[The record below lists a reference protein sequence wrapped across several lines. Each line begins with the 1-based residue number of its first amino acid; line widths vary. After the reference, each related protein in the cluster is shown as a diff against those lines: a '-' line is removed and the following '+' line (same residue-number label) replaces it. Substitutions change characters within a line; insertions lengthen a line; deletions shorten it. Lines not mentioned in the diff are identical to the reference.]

1 MDGRDDLIG
10 VLSVL
15 YKWRKQ
21 IGLLLATVIVV
32 VSVISWIFLY
42 TYYKSS
48 TIFYVNSTDIFKPEQ
63 MFGTSTKDMDYI
75 GTSNDIDR
83 ILSIAES
90 EPLKDFLIK
99 KFDLYKHYDVDST
112 KMKAPYRVMEELDD
126 RYKVKKTKLDAIELS
141 VEDVDRKWAA
151 DIANAAREQIDLI
164 AQQMIKQNQLNL
176 LNTYTNGFA
185 EKDKTLAQ
193 LGDSLRTLRQSTG
206 VIDPEK
212 QTEAMTTAAM
222 NAENSFIRTQAKFN
236 ALKNNKS
243 GVSRDSIAMTEATM
257 RGFEEETKRN
267 KEMMTKYNEG
277 VNKVSLIKEMF
288 ERERDQKSKDM
299 QRYIQLKTSYSAP
312 ISALNVIETAK
323 IPVVKSRPNRM
334 LLVLSSA
341 MAALLFSVFGVL
353 LFDRYKS
360 VKWSEVMNDGKEV
373 EDDNHRPYFGV
384 KEKRKP
390 ENKL

>member
-10 VLSVL
+10 VMSVL

-21 IGLLLATVIVV
+21 IGLLLATVIGVV
-32 VSVISWIFLY
+32 LIISFLFLY
-42 TYYKSS
+42 TYYKS
-48 TIFYVNSTDIFKPEQ
+48 TTVFYVNSTDIFKPEQ

-112 KMKAPYRVMEELDD
+112 KMKAPYRVLEELDE

-141 VEDVDRKWAA
+141 VEDVDRNWAA
-151 DIANAAREQIDLI
+151 NIANAAREQIDII

-176 LNTYTNGFA
+176 LKAYENGFA

-193 LGDSLRTLRQSTG
+193 LGDSLRMLRELTG

-236 ALKNNKS
+236 ALKNNKE

-257 RGFEEETKRN
+257 RGYEEESKRN
-267 KEMMTKYNEG
+267 KAMMTKYNEG
-277 VNKVSLIKEMF
+277 VNKVSLIKEMY
-288 ERERDQKSKDM
+288 ERERDQKTKDV
-299 QRYIQLKTSYSAP
+299 QRYVQLKTSYNAP
-312 ISALNVIETAK
+312 ISALNVIERAK
-323 IPVVKSRPNRM
+323 TPVVKSRPNRI

-341 MAALLFSVFGVL
+341 LAALLFSVFGVL

-360 VKWSEVMNDGKEV
+360 VKWSEVINDGE
-373 EDDNHRPYFGV
+373 EAEEDNHRPFFGV
-384 KEKRKP
+384 KEKK
-390 ENKL
+390 KI

>member
-10 VLSVL
+10 VMSVL

-21 IGLLLATVIVV
+21 IGLLLATVIGVV
-32 VSVISWIFLY
+32 LIISFLFLY
-42 TYYKSS
+42 TYYKS
-48 TIFYVNSTDIFKPEQ
+48 TTVFYVNSTDIFKPEQ

-112 KMKAPYRVMEELDD
+112 KMKAPYRVLEELDE

-141 VEDVDRKWAA
+141 VEDVDRNWAA
-151 DIANAAREQIDLI
+151 NIANAAREQIDII

-176 LNTYTNGFA
+176 LKAYENGFA

-193 LGDSLRTLRQSTG
+193 LGDSLRMLRELTG

-222 NAENSFIRTQAKFN
+222 NAENSFVRTQAKFN
-236 ALKNNKS
+236 ALKNNKEV
-243 GVSRDSIAMTEATM
+243 VSRDSIAMTEATM
-257 RGFEEETKRN
+257 RGYEEESKRN
-267 KEMMTKYNEG
+267 KAMMTKYNEG
-277 VNKVSLIKEMF
+277 VNKVSLIKEMY
-288 ERERDQKSKDM
+288 ERERDQKTKDV
-299 QRYIQLKTSYSAP
+299 QRYVQLKTSYSAP
-312 ISALNVIETAK
+312 ISALNVIERAK
-323 IPVVKSRPNRM
+323 TPVVKSRPNRI

-341 MAALLFSVFGVL
+341 LAALLFSVFGVL

-360 VKWSEVMNDGKEV
+360 VKWSEVINDSKEA
-373 EDDNHRPYFGV
+373 EDDHHRPFFGI
-384 KEKRKP
+384 KEQKKI
-390 ENKL
+390 